1 MIFLDANVF
10 LRAITESTTAIEAMA
25 ASARNLFHAAGRG
38 EEEITTSEAVIS
50 EVAFILNAKRHY
62 GLPPA
67 EVAARLRPF
76 IGLSQLRLAPGAKD
90 RYLHA
95 LDLWSEHPR
104 LGFVDA
110 LTAVTVAQ
118 TDVMLATFD
127 SDFDGVPDI
136 TRWQSPDADRGGD
149 TR

>member
-1 MIFLDANVF
+1 MIFVDATFF
-10 LRAITESTTAIEAMA
+10 LRYLVQPVTPQDRINERRAAALFASVESGA
-25 ASARNLFHAAGRG
+25 A
-38 EEEITTSEAVIS
+38 EITTSEAILA

-76 IGLSQLRLAPGAKD
+76 LRLTELRLARGAKE
-90 RYLHA
+90 RYLRA
-95 LDLWSEHPR
+95 LDLWSDHPR

-118 TDVMLATFD
+118 TDVVLATFD
-127 SDFDGVPDI
+127 SDFDGVPGI
-136 TRWQSPDADRGGD
+136 TRWQPPGAGGGD
-149 TR
+149 VR